1 MRTLKKS
8 LALVL
13 ALVMVLGL
21 GVVGASADNKL
32 DDYTDAKDIGEAY
45 VEAVGV
51 MTGLEIVD
59 GMTETTIDPTATYTR
74 EQAAK
79 IIAYMVLG
87 KTAADSLTCT
97 VAPFDDVAADRW
109 SAGYISFCVEQ
120 GIIDGMTDT
129 TFEPTGTLTGFQWA
143 KMLLSA
149 VGFNAN
155 GEFTGDSWSLNTSRV
170 AHSVGLFA
178 GDAAGAD
185 HIALQR
191 QQAMLY
197 AFNTLTSVGLVTYS
211 ESMGDYFYSYNFGER
226 YTGEGTLGDTVFG
239 LRVDEGIITDNE
251 GNGAQG
257 TYLSD
262 GYTKGNVWYYADT
275 TLDMMYHAARVWYVT
290 GDVAVYVHDLAKVT
304 EYDCF
309 AIDEGK
315 KALADIDAPASDKNP
330 DLFVGKVS
338 GFKPYEYYVIDNSAA
353 NLGTSVDNYVGVT
366 YYFTTGVL
374 GTRSESADTVVIDST
389 RVDNDDVKTDISE
402 INRRDEII
410 YLVTTHNAYYVY
422 PVSAT
427 SGVVTDLDR
436 DRNGNY
442 DITLSD
448 GTVLEMSALVSLADV
463 QSEIDEIEAVLKNPN
478 VNTPAYSF
486 KLDTHGHY
494 LGLSNSGYQ
503 TVAYFTGADRITNP
517 GDYDVDFDYEAEF
530 VDVETGDKITVPVT
544 SAWYNKYHNE
554 EGEYFDITDELYP
567 DNATY
572 GPVPAFTN
580 GWSYGDYRYYNEAVF
595 TANGKEINDTDVYYD
610 AEDVTFIIAT
620 GAGSTLDIKS
630 YEGVSA
636 LIDAYDYN
644 YPVSEIKLS
653 DVCVTVVESLAGND
667 AAVVV
672 FAHDAGIVRGGY
684 VFFPEDISASEWD
697 GLTDSVYKF
706 DIAYLNGSDEYETF
720 YVDADHVNAFN
731 INAGFYSYTL
741 DANTGNAI
749 SLDPIYTYIV
759 DSTDELRA
767 DSDGDK
773 VWLNGSLVPADV
785 PVVDLRPESDID
797 SVDDLADFLY
807 NNYNDDV
814 PIDILYFVNAS
825 NKVEVIY
832 VIDVKAVNWTVT
844 AKEELND
851 YTVNFKNDDNTVI
864 VEKYS
869 DRTVTVVVTK
879 NAVFQNPTQTVNY
892 TVNYGDGNTVTDSVT
907 FENVAGTTTL
917 EFDVTV
923 DGPCTITINSVG
935 A

>member
-1 MRTLKKS
+1 M
-8 LALVL
+8 
-13 ALVMVLGL
+13 
-21 GVVGASADNKL
+21 
-32 DDYTDAKDIGEAY
+32 
-45 VEAVGV
+45 
-51 MTGLEIVD
+51 
-59 GMTETTIDPTATYTR
+59 
-74 EQAAK
+74 
-79 IIAYMVLG
+79 
-87 KTAADSLTCT
+87 
-97 VAPFDDVAADRW
+97 
-109 SAGYISFCVEQ
+109 
-120 GIIDGMTDT
+120 
-129 TFEPTGTLTGFQWA
+129 
-143 KMLLSA
+143 
-149 VGFNAN
+149 
-155 GEFTGDSWSLNTSRV
+155 
-170 AHSVGLFA
+170 
-178 GDAAGAD
+178 
-185 HIALQR
+185 
-191 QQAMLY
+191 
-197 AFNTLTSVGLVTYS
+197 
-211 ESMGDYFYSYNFGER
+211 YSYSDYIGDR
-226 YTGEGTLGDTVFG
+226 YSYEGTLGWNVFK
-239 LRVDEGIITDNE
+239 LNHAEGIIYDNE
-251 GNGAQG
+251 GNGADA
-257 TYLSD
+257 TVLKA
-262 GYTKGNVWYYADT
+262 GYYSHSTTVETIKADT
-275 TLDMMYHAARVWYVT
+275 SLDMMYHAARIWFVEGKTNT
-290 GDVAVYVHDLAKVT
+290 GVYTYDLAKTT
-304 EYDCF
+304 EYDCY
-309 AIDEGK
+309 AKSEGE
-315 KALADIDAPASDKNP
+315 KALAKLDKTADGALQVGLAADAD
-330 DLFVGKVS
+330 
-338 GFKPYEYYVIDNSAA
+338 YEYYVIDNSA
-353 NLGTSVDNYVGVT
+353 LDLDGVKDYVGVT
-366 YYFTTGVL
+366 YNYRNSVM
-374 GTRSESADTVVIDST
+374 GTRSETKDTTVIGN
-389 RVDNDDVKTDISE
+389 VAVKNDNIKTDISK
-402 INRRDEII
+402 IDRRASII
-410 YLVTTHNAYYVY
+410 VLETEHGAYYVY

-741 DANTGNAI
+741 DANTGYAI

-844 AKEELND
+844 AKEDLSN
-851 YTVNFKNDDNTVI
+851 YTVNFKGDDDTV
-864 VEKYS
+864 VVDKYS

-879 NAVFQNPTQTVNY
+879 DDAFRAANQTVNY
-892 TVNYGDGNTVTDSVT
+892 TVNYGNGNTVTDSVT
-907 FENVAGTTTL
+907 FEDVAGTTTL

-923 DGPCTITINSVG
+923 DGPCTITINSVDG
-935 A
+935 VNA